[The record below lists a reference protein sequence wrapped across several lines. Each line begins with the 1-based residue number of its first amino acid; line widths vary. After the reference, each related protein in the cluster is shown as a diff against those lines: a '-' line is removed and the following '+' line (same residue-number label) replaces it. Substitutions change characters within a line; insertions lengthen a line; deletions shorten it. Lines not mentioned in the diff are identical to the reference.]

1 MSRLLAYLKIAYRRK
16 GVIHSVSFLNGVSTN
31 EDSCDE
37 YDLVCGVNIDTYV
50 NRLKR
55 CLR

>member
-31 EDSCDE
+31 EDLCDE

-50 NRLKR
+50 NRL
-55 CLR
+55 

>member
-16 GVIHSVSFLNGVSTN
+16 EVTHSVSFLNGVN
-31 EDSCDE
+31 EDSYDE